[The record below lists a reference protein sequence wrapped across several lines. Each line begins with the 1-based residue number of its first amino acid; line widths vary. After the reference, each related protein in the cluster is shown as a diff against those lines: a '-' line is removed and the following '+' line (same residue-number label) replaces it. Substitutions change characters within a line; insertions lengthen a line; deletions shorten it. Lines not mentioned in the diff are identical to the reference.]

1 MNPNEFNRLQQ
12 QYAQGMQTATLLAA
26 SVFRYESE
34 QKRLA
39 QKEEAKAERRRKN
52 AEAQRRRRERLRIQA
67 VQSGDQSP
75 SESDGS
81 KNANS
86 GKTSTRYACSSSSD
100 STCSPQAEKVD
111 DAPATSSKKRKSSAD
126 NSTAALITP
135 HKPQEDVL
143 NTEQAESNVN
153 NFDDDRDDEDN
164 DMHCFDDDQIIFEEE
179 DTNPK
184 SATSTFPD
192 QRNEGKVVEEEDMT
206 SKPAEP
212 SPPAART
219 SDDRCDEGKV
229 GFVLIPLKD
238 TADIP
243 LIAKTTKYV
252 YWPALI
258 YSSFEAFESAFP
270 LDKETRQLFATINRE
285 WPRHEA
291 VDISL
296 WSQQGIIPPIDNDNS
311 SRTHSVKVA
320 MLFGSEV
327 PPSGTRSYPI
337 YPRDITIVRGGQPH
351 KSHIKF
357 TAAKVNRL
365 SESPGYANN
374 SKFLEAVDMAK
385 RYKFSKD
392 TKYLSR

>member
-1 MNPNEFNRLQQ
+1 MNPNEFNTLQQ
-12 QYAQGMQTATLLAA
+12 QYAQGMQMATLLAA

-67 VQSGDQSP
+67 VQSGGQSQ

-86 GKTSTRYACSSSSD
+86 GKISTRCACSSCSD
-100 STCSPQAEKVD
+100 STCSPQAAKAD
-111 DAPATSSKKRKSSAD
+111 DASATSSKKRKQSAD

-135 HKPQEDVL
+135 HKPQEDAL
-143 NTEQAESNVN
+143 DTEQAESNDN
-153 NFDDDRDDEDN
+153 NFADDDDDEDN
-164 DMHCFDDDQIIFEEE
+164 DMYCFDDDQVIFEEE

-184 SATSTFPD
+184 CATSTCTSPD
-192 QRNEGKVVEEEDMT
+192 QRDEGMVVEEEDMA
-206 SKPAEP
+206 SKPAESLRP
-212 SPPAART
+212 TAST

-243 LIAKTTKYV
+243 LFAKTTKYV

-296 WSQQGIIPPIDNDNS
+296 WSQQGITPPIDNNNS
-311 SRTHSVKVA
+311 SRTYSVKVA

-337 YPRDITIVRGGQPH
+337 YPRHHDRPRR
-351 KSHIKF
+351 S
-357 TAAKVNRL
+357 A
-365 SESPGYANN
+365 P
-374 SKFLEAVDMAK
+374 
-385 RYKFSKD
+385 
-392 TKYLSR
+392 